1 MKRGQ
6 QPKTD
11 PVGYISLL
19 LVLLSIMCVLF
30 TGCVSSKKTTTTNL
44 RKTDSVT
51 SSASHTNTDTASKR
65 SVVKAQDVDIWYNYD
80 TAPSPAAIALAV
92 AKAKNTKPTSDDPVF
107 DFVPHQGLESVH
119 IHIGTVTDST
129 TSSSK
134 QITVDTTHRQTVA
147 HTDLQQTIVEKKT
160 LIPWWIYVAGG
171 ILLLVIILI
180 IIYKI
185 VK

>member
-1 MKRGQ
+1 MK
-6 QPKTD
+6 
-11 PVGYISLL
+11 
-19 LVLLSIMCVLF
+19 LVAKGELF
-30 TGCVSSKKTTTTNL
+30 IIALWLACMLFSCVSSKKTTTTNL
-44 RKTDSVT
+44 HKTDSVT
-51 SSASHTNTDTASKR
+51 SSTSHTNTDTASKQ
-65 SVVKAQDVDIWYNYD
+65 SVVKVQDVDIWYNYD